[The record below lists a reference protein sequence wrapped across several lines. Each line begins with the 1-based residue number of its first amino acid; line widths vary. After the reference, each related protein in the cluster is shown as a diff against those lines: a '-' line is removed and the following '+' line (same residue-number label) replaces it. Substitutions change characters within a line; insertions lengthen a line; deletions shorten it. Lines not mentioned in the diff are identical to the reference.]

1 MNGRRCGQK
10 DVGEIMRLKKW
21 RKCIFGKKKKKV
33 TKHQSTA
40 ACIKSRT

>member
-21 RKCIFGKKKKKV
+21 RKCIFGKKKKSHKAP
-33 TKHQSTA
+33 KH
-40 ACIKSRT
+40 RRLH